1 MTTIWLTGH
10 ITKDGKLELELPEGL
25 PAGEVEVMLQVRT
38 QTEVE
43 TDDDT
48 PLTPAEIAEL
58 LIPKPVPTKD
68 IVTGGWE
75 DLDIGDSAEWVEK
88 MRSEEEERRT
98 ARW

>member
-1 MTTIWLTGH
+1 MTAIWLIGH
-10 ITKDGKLELELPEGL
+10 ITEDGKLEIELPEGL
-25 PAGEVEVMLQVRT
+25 PSGEVEVMLQVRT